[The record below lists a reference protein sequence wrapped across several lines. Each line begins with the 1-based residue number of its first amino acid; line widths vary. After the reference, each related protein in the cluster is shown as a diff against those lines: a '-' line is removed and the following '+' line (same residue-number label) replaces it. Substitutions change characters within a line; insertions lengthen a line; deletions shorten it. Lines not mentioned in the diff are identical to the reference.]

1 MDINKFF
8 DGVNK
13 NKKIYILDL
22 RHKEFID
29 EYNFDSLTSET
40 LSFKRGSKDKMHF
53 ELQYASVFPVFED
66 NEWFLQIQ
74 GGYGKMYYN
83 IFVFKTKKLAKK
95 MINMYIEA
103 ETESLKALSNLVNKN
118 TPNFYKLINAFIGN
132 SSSSAQKLKKDKTNK
147 NI

>member
-22 RHKEFID
+22 RYKEFID

-74 GGYGKMYYN
+74 GGYGEMYYN

-118 TPNFYKLINAFIGN
+118 APNFYKLIKNACN